1 MTFEFL
7 LNLKPSEAIMQNV
20 WGRGEGEIQ
29 ELNKLFERK
38 ERTRKERKEISLW

>member
-20 WGRGEGEIQ
+20 GGRGEGEIQ